1 MSDPSLTARYNNPKK
16 RSLSKSSRNW
26 LIASAITLG
35 VAGAAYI
42 GFNNYSAITAQ
53 DLHYEVVSPTLTKTK
68 IAVEYN
74 AKDRVQCDI
83 RAMNESKAVVGY
95 KTILLDPGEATGLI
109 KQQIDVDLHTDNL
122 AVTSGVES
130 CYEVPQDY
138 KG

>member
-16 RSLSKSSRNW
+16 RSLTKSTRNW

-74 AKDRVQCDI
+74 AKDLVQCDI